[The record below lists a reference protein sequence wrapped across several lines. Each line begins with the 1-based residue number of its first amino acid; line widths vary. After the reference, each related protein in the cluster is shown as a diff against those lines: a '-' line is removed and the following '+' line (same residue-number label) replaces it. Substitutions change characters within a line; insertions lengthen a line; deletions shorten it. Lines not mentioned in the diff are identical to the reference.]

1 MSSRKLKS
9 PWGHRIGRNWVTEL
23 TEIKGL
29 KTTRFAEL
37 LTGWPEQQKPASS
50 QVWRLEVWDQG
61 AGCVA
66 FFLKLLS
73 LAYGWLLLLLLSR
86 FSRVQLCAT
95 PETAAHQ
102 APPSL
107 GFSRQEHWSGL
118 PFPSPMHA
126 SEKWK
131 WSRSVLS
138 RVQLLA
144 TPWTAAHLAPPS
156 MGFSRQEYW
165 SGVPLPSP
173 LWMAA
178 FSFFLHIISL
188 CTVCVISSS
197 HKDNSHIG
205 LGLTLKTLFYLDYL
219 FINSV
224 SKYSCSTK
232 VQGIRTSTYGFEG
245 YTISLMMPDIQIISF
260 LSTILDQCFQLS
272 YCLVPERLL
281 CPWIRH

>member
-9 PWGHRIGRNWVTEL
+9 PWGHRIGHNWATEL

-73 LAYGWLLLLLLSR
+73 LAYGWLLRLLSR
-86 FSRVQLCAT
+86 FSRVQL
-95 PETAAHQ
+95 
-102 APPSL
+102 
-107 GFSRQEHWSGL
+107 
-118 PFPSPMHA
+118 
-126 SEKWK
+126 
-131 WSRSVLS
+131 
-138 RVQLLA
+138 LA
-144 TPWTAAHLAPPS
+144 TPSTAAHLAPPS

-224 SKYSCSTK
+224 SKYSRSTK